1 MTTILVS
8 EEKNIC
14 CGNASELPQR
24 RSSNAGPQHHVFS
37 SKTKTKKEN
46 EINYLRITT
55 THSPNMQPYYLNQDI
70 KLARKSSF
78 KLMKAGV
85 TLNVTGSPHL
95 FQLQL
100 P

>member
-1 MTTILVS
+1 MHQNCLRDAVLTQDH
-8 EEKNIC
+8 NIIFFF
-14 CGNASELPQR
+14 QK
-24 RSSNAGPQHHVFS
+24 Q
-37 SKTKTKKEN
+37 KQKKN

-55 THSPNMQPYYLNQDI
+55 THSPNMQPYYLNKDI